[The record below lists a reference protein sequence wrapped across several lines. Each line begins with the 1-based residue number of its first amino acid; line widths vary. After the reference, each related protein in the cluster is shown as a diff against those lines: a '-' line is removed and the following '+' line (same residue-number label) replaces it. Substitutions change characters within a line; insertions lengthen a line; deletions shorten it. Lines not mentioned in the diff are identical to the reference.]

1 VDVPL
6 DRMNQIV
13 PIQQSSG
20 PSNENRWAYTPP
32 LRPSP
37 LDREGTPIDFG
48 RLFGILRRRWWLV
61 ALITLVAGASAWYR
75 VRNQPHSYHA
85 SAVVQLL
92 DSRNALASGLVKD
105 DNRISAMYMTTSE
118 AEIIRSRAVA
128 DVVVDS
134 EPLGLRV
141 NAVGFPNS
149 FLSDVSVDNGVS
161 AISIPLTFTKSGVLV
176 GSTRGEPTPFGMPVS
191 SAGLHFI
198 VRAPVPGITRGALSV
213 TSRDRAADRLGFG
226 LDVSPRKQT
235 SLIDI
240 TYTADDRLTA
250 KRIVNSVARAYQT
263 VDTRLAQQQLRR
275 KRIFVE
281 EQLARTDAQLA
292 EADRAL
298 STFRTKQQAYSSQD
312 KFKSQQ
318 EALASLDVRRED
330 LDGNRKMATALL
342 RRFETGDDVARKSV
356 LSMLASAPEVS
367 GDQSPVPDLYKRLV
381 GYQQSRAELTSG
393 PSGKASTHPEV
404 LRLDTL
410 IASTQAELLSAAR
423 AHVALLDARI
433 EALDE
438 VRTHSASALEQLP
451 AAEAAETGLQQNA
464 DALRAQAALL
474 RAEYQQAR
482 IAEAAE
488 LGQVEIVD
496 LATHAFA
503 TQLGRTRFVAFV
515 LFLGFLVGSGIALL
529 LEGADRTVKRRDD
542 VESSLHVPVLGTI
555 PRMNSNDVSAQK
567 RMSGMASLANRKTT
581 ASKRRQIALSADVR
595 ARSPGA
601 EAFRHLGT
609 SLLYSR
615 PGQPPRRILVTS
627 PGEGDGKTSVASNL
641 AITLAHRRHRVL
653 LVDCDIYGKLHS
665 IFQLPAAPGLAEVV
679 LNEVHPAD
687 AIHVTGVPGLSLMT
701 SGTAGAPTTDVIG
714 SDRMRAMLKDM
725 THEFDIIVLDCSPI
739 LALADSTILSVNS
752 DTVLL
757 VVRAGHTAAAAAVEA
772 MRQLSGVGAHV
783 AGVVLNDPEDRARQ
797 YGADYPTYS
806 YAGK

>member
-1 VDVPL
+1 
-6 DRMNQIV
+6 MNQIV
-13 PIQQSSG
+13 PIQQNSG
-20 PSNENRWAYTPP
+20 SLNEARWAFTPP
-32 LRPSP
+32 LRPAP
-37 LDREGTPIDFG
+37 GDREGTPIDFG

-61 ALITLVAGASAWYR
+61 TLITLVAGTYAWYR

-128 DVVVDS
+128 NVVVDS

-149 FLSDVSVDNGVS
+149 FLSDVSVDDGVV
-161 AISIPLTFTKSGVLV
+161 AVRIPITFTKSGVLV

-198 VRAPVPGITRGALSV
+198 VRAPVPGITRGAVSV

-226 LDVSPRKQT
+226 LDVVPRKQT
-235 SLIDI
+235 TLIDI

-250 KRIVNSVARAYQT
+250 KRIVNSVARAYQA

-275 KRIFVE
+275 KRLFVE

-318 EALASLDVRRED
+318 EALASFDVRRED
-330 LDGNRKMATALL
+330 LDGNRKMATSLL
-342 RRFETGDDVARKSV
+342 RKFETGNDATRKSV

-367 GDQSPVPDLYKRLV
+367 GDQSPVPDLYRRFV
-381 GYQQSRAELTSG
+381 GYRQSRAELTSG

-410 IASTQAELLSAAR
+410 IASTEAELLSAAR

-433 EALDE
+433 DALDE
-438 VRTHSASALEQLP
+438 VRRQSANTLEQLP

-464 DALRAQAALL
+464 DALRSQAALL
-474 RAEYQQAR
+474 RSEYQQAR

-503 TQLGRTRFVAFV
+503 TALGRTRFIGFF
-515 LFLGFLVGSGIALL
+515 LFLGLLVGTGIALL

-542 VESSLHVPVLGTI
+542 VELSLQVPVLGTI
-555 PRMNSNDVSAQK
+555 PRISSKPDSGNHGT
-567 RMSGMASLANRKTT
+567 RGMSSLRNHKST
-581 ASKRRQIALSADVR
+581 AGKRRQIALSADVR

-601 EAFRHLGT
+601 EAFRQLGT
-609 SLLYSR
+609 SLLYSQA
-615 PGQPPRRILVTS
+615 GHTPRRILVTS
-627 PGEGDGKTSVASNL
+627 PGEGDGKTSIASNL
-641 AITLAHRRHRVL
+641 AITLARRKHRVL

-665 IFQLPAAPGLAEVV
+665 IFQLPAAPGLSEIV

-687 AIHVTGVPGLSLMT
+687 AIHVTSVPGLSLMT
-701 SGTAGAPTTDVIG
+701 SGTVDAPATDLIG
-714 SDRMRAMLKDM
+714 SDRMRAMLKDL
-725 THEFDIIVLDCSPI
+725 TYEFDIIVLDCSPT
-739 LALADSTILSVNS
+739 LALADSTILSANS

-757 VVRAGHTAAAAAVEA
+757 VVRAGHTATAAAIEA
-772 MRQLSGVGAHV
+772 MRQLLSVGARV
-783 AGVVLNDPEDRARQ
+783 AGVVLNDPDDRVRQ

-806 YAGK
+806 YARE